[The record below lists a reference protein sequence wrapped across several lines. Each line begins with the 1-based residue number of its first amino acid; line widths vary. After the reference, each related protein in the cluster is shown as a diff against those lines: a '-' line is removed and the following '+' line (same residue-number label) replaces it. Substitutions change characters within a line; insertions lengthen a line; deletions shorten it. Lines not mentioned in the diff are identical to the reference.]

1 MVVVKDIDAVMRSKF
16 HRRGKA
22 RESDRGWKDRLRPD

>member
-1 MVVVKDIDAVMRSKF
+1 VVVKDIDVVMRFKF

-22 RESDRGWKDRLRPD
+22 RESERGWKDRLRAD

>member
-1 MVVVKDIDAVMRSKF
+1 MVKDTDVVMRVKF